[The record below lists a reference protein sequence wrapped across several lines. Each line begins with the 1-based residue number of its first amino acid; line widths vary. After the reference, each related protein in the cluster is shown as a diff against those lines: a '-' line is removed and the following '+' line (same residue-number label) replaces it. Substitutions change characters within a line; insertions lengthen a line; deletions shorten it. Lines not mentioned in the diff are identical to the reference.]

1 MIGIDTNVLI
11 RILTKDDEKQA
22 QLAFDYIASSCSN
35 SSIVINA
42 VVFCEVV
49 WVLESAYN
57 YTKEEIIN
65 CLLHILKTKQ
75 FLIPD
80 KEIIRLAL
88 TLYQDT
94 KIDFS
99 DALIGY
105 LNKQQNCEFTITFDK
120 EAARTDIYKLLK

>member
-11 RILTKDDEKQA
+11 RILVKDDENQA
-22 QLAFDYIASSCSN
+22 QLAFDYITKSCIN
-35 SSIVINA
+35 SSIIINSI
-42 VVFCEVV
+42 VFCEVV

-88 TLYQDT
+88 TLYQET

-105 LNKQQNCEFTITFDK
+105 KNKLENCNFTITFDR
-120 EAARTDIYKLLK
+120 EAAKTNLYKLLK